1 MDYYS
6 TLGVGR
12 GASADEI
19 KKAYK
24 KMAMKHH
31 PDRGGDEKKFKE
43 IEEAYRTL
51 SDPQKKQMFDMGMD
65 PNRGQSFRQGSP
77 FEFHFGTGNMDD
89 LFANFGFG
97 MRPGRGNKNLSI
109 NVDITLEDV
118 LNGKTINAE
127 IGAKNGKSKY
137 ITIEIPPGIDHGQ
150 QIRYEGMGDDSN
162 PSFRPGDLLVNVK
175 ILQHRLFR
183 REGSNI
189 LIEKSISVWDA
200 MLGCELET
208 ETLDN
213 RKLKIIVPPGTQPET
228 IFSCKGEG
236 LPHMRSRVRG
246 NLMIKIKVDVPK
258 NLSISQIEKI
268 NQIKY
273 GL

>member
-6 TLGVGR
+6 TLGINR

-19 KKAYK
+19 KRAYK

-43 IEEAYRTL
+43 VEEAYRTL

-65 PNRGQSFRQGSP
+65 PNRSQSYRQGSP

-109 NVDITLEDV
+109 NVNISLEDV
-118 LNGKTINAE
+118 LSGKSINAE
-127 IGAKNGKSKY
+127 IGVKSGKSKF
-137 ITIEIPPGIDHGQ
+137 ITIEIPPGIENGQ
-150 QIRYEGMGDDSN
+150 QIRYEGMGDDSI
-162 PSFRPGDLLVNVK
+162 PSFRPGDLLVNIFVQDHK
-175 ILQHRLFR
+175 TFR
-183 REGSNI
+183 REGTNLITEKNI
-189 LIEKSISVWDA
+189 EVWDA
-200 MLGCELET
+200 ILGCELEIS
-208 ETLDN
+208 TLDKKN
-213 RKLKIIVPPGTQPET
+213 LKIILPPGTQPET

-236 LPHMRSRVRG
+236 LPNIRTKIKG
-246 NLMIKIKVDVPK
+246 NLMVKIKVAIPK
-258 NLSISQIEKI
+258 NLNVNQIEKI

-273 GL
+273 GI